1 MEIIKEI
8 LLSIWKVLPAYVT
21 NATPLLVIKLIK
33 QGHPIDLNRIF
44 MDGKPIFGPGKTIEG
59 FLIGFLI
66 GTITG
71 IIQDQSNILRA
82 VTLSIGAMFGDL
94 VGSFIKRRLNIRR
107 GDPAPILDQSSFILG
122 AILLS
127 SYFENYEIKEV
138 LMIVLITIPLH
149 IFANKLAYIFGL
161 KKVPW

>member
-8 LLSIWKVLPAYVT
+8 SSSIWKVLPAYVA

-33 QGHPIDLNRIF
+33 QGHPIDLNRNFI
-44 MDGKPIFGPGKTIEG
+44 DEKPIFGPGKTIEG
-59 FLIGFLI
+59 FFIGILI

-82 VTLSIGAMFGDL
+82 VTLSLGAMFGDL

-107 GDPAPILDQSSFILG
+107 GDPAPILDQLAFILG
-122 AILLS
+122 AIILS
-127 SYFENYEIKEV
+127 SYFENYEVKEAI
-138 LMIVLITIPLH
+138 MIVLITIPLH
-149 IFANKLAYIFGL
+149 IFTNKLAYIFGL